1 MVSASPVTVAE
12 IRAARERIR
21 GRVRETPVL
30 PSTLLS
36 DRLGAPVILKCENL
50 QRTGSFKARG
60 AMNVLASAIEAGR
73 VPSGMVAASAGN
85 HAQGV
90 ALAAA
95 EHGIPATILM
105 PRDAPL
111 QKQVATRDYGATVVL
126 VDGPLAQAIEEA
138 RALAS
143 ERSMLFVPPFDDA
156 AVVAGQGTLGLELLE
171 QVPDVETVVVPAGG
185 GGLLAGVATAIK
197 AVRPG
202 VRVVGVQTAVMPG
215 IVASLR
221 SGAPVAVEAARTV
234 ADGTAVAGPSALT
247 FDLIQRHVDHVIAV
261 PEEAIARAIVLL
273 IERSRLVVEGAGAL
287 GVAAVLSGALTGV
300 VPSPGKTAIVLSGG
314 NIDVTALGR
323 IVARGLLL
331 EGRQRTLTVAA
342 ANVPGELA
350 RITRAMADAGANVIE
365 VRHEIV
371 TPDLPLGVARLTFR
385 LEVTGAEAFE
395 ALLDTLEAHG
405 LRKGVATDLATPA
418 AAAAAW

>member
-1 MVSASPVTVAE
+1 
-12 IRAARERIR
+12 
-21 GRVRETPVL
+21 
-30 PSTLLS
+30 
-36 DRLGAPVILKCENL
+36 
-50 QRTGSFKARG
+50 
-60 AMNVLASAIEAGR
+60 
-73 VPSGMVAASAGN
+73 
-85 HAQGV
+85 
-90 ALAAA
+90 
-95 EHGIPATILM
+95 
-105 PRDAPL
+105 
-111 QKQVATRDYGATVVL
+111 
-126 VDGPLAQAIEEA
+126 
-138 RALAS
+138 
-143 ERSMLFVPPFDDA
+143 
-156 AVVAGQGTLGLELLE
+156 
-171 QVPDVETVVVPAGG
+171 
-185 GGLLAGVATAIK
+185 TAIK

-247 FDLIQRHVDHVIAV
+247 FDLIQRHVDHVITV

-273 IERSRLVVEGAGAL
+273 IERSRLVVEGAGTL
-287 GVAAVLSGALTGV
+287 GVAAVMSGALAAV
-300 VPSPGKTAIVLSGG
+300 VPSPGKTALVLSGG

-350 RITRAMADAGANVIE
+350 RITRAMAEAGANVIE

-395 ALLDTLEAHG
+395 ALLDMLEAHG
-405 LRKGVATDLATPA
+405 LREGVATDLATPA